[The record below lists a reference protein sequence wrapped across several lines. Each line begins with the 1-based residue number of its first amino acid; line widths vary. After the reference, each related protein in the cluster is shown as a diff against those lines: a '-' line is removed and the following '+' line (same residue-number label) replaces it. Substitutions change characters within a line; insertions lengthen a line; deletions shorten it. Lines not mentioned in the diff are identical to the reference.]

1 MSPEKLFSSHEDN
14 STVIRL
20 HEKWM
25 DNMDTRV
32 GKVEANV
39 NKIPWILLVT
49 VISVG
54 ISLLNLV
61 VGYLKG

>member
-1 MSPEKLFSSHEDN
+1 MASEKLFGLHEDGP
-14 STVIRL
+14 TLIRL

-25 DNMDTRV
+25 DNMDIRV

-54 ISLLNLV
+54 ISLLNLA
-61 VGYLKG
+61 VGYLK

>member
-1 MSPEKLFSSHEDN
+1 MPPEKLFSLHEDN
-14 STVIRL
+14 PTVIRL

-25 DNMDTRV
+25 DTMEIRV

-54 ISLLNLV
+54 ISLLNLA
-61 VGYLKG
+61 VGYLK